1 MSTMLNKAINIATQ
15 AHEGQVDKA
24 GQPYIGHP
32 LRVMSMGITDEE
44 KIVGVLHD
52 VVEDSDWTFER
63 LAAEGFSSEVIEA
76 LRCLTKLS
84 ENEPY
89 DKLIQRVKANPLATK
104 VKINDLTDNM
114 DIRRLAYISEKD
126 VKRLRKYLKAY
137 KQLLREPTYSVE
149 ACRVEHPNAYKPW
162 TQEDDDKLEQLFCE
176 GKTTKELSEIF
187 QRKPG
192 AIRSR
197 VKKLELEEKYQ

>member
-1 MSTMLNKAINIATQ
+1 MLNKAIDIATK

-32 LRVMSMGITDEE
+32 LRVMAMGTTDEE

-63 LAAEGFSSEVIEA
+63 LMAEGFSTEVIDA
-76 LRCLTKLS
+76 LRCVTKLS
-84 ENEPY
+84 ESEPY
-89 DKLIQRVKANPLATK
+89 DKFIQRVKANPLAVE

-137 KQLLREPTYSVE
+137 KQLLGEPTYSVE
-149 ACRVEHPNAYKPW
+149 TCRVEYPNAYMPW

-176 GKTTKELSEIF
+176 GKTMKELSEIF
-187 QRKPG
+187 QRKQG

-197 VKKLELEEKYQ
+197 VKKLELEEKYR

>member
-1 MSTMLNKAINIATQ
+1 MMLNKAIEIATK

-32 LRVMSMGITDEE
+32 LRVMAMGTTEEE

-63 LAAEGFSSEVIEA
+63 LTAEGFSAEVVDA
-76 LRCLTKLS
+76 LRCVTKLS
-84 ENEPY
+84 ESEPY
-89 DKLIQRVKANPLATK
+89 DKFIQRVKANPLAVK

-137 KQLLREPTYSVE
+137 KQLLGEPTYSVE
-149 ACRVEHPNAYKPW
+149 ACRMDHPNAYMPW

-187 QRKPG
+187 QRKQG

-197 VKKLELEEKYQ
+197 VKKLELEEKYK

>member
-1 MSTMLNKAINIATQ
+1 MLSKAIEIATK

-32 LRVMSMGITDEE
+32 LRVMAMGATEDE

-63 LAAEGFSSEVIEA
+63 LTAEGFSSEIIDA
-76 LRCLTKLS
+76 LRCVTKLS
-84 ENEPY
+84 EIEPY
-89 DKLIQRVKANPLATK
+89 DKFIQRVKINPLAVK

-137 KQLLREPTYSVE
+137 KQLLGEPTYSVE
-149 ACRVEHPNAYKPW
+149 ACRIDYPNAYMPW

-187 QRKPG
+187 QRKQG

-197 VKKLELEEKYQ
+197 VKKLELEEKYK

>member
-1 MSTMLNKAINIATQ
+1 MLSKAIEIATK
-15 AHEGQVDKA
+15 AHDGQVDKA

-32 LRVMSMGITDEE
+32 LRVMAMGTTEEE

-63 LAAEGFSSEVIEA
+63 LTAEGFSSEVVDA
-76 LRCLTKLS
+76 LQCVTKLS
-84 ENEPY
+84 ESEPY
-89 DKLIQRVKANPLATK
+89 DKFIQRVKANPLAVK

-137 KQLLREPTYSVE
+137 KQLLGEPTYSVE
-149 ACRVEHPNAYKPW
+149 AFRVDHPNAYMPW

-176 GKTTKELSEIF
+176 GKTTKELSDIF
-187 QRKPG
+187 QRKQG

-197 VKKLELEEKYQ
+197 VKKLELEEKYK

>member
-1 MSTMLNKAINIATQ
+1 MLNKAIDIATK
-15 AHEGQVDKA
+15 AHEGQIDKV
-24 GQPYIGHP
+24 GQPYISHP
-32 LRVMSMGITDEE
+32 LRVMSMGNTDEE

-63 LAAEGFSSEVIEA
+63 LTAEGFSTEIVDA
-76 LRCLTKLS
+76 LQCLTKLS
-84 ENEPY
+84 ESEPY
-89 DKLIQRVKANPLATK
+89 DQFIQRVKTNPLAVK
-104 VKINDLTDNM
+104 VKLYDLIDNM

-137 KQLLREPTYSVE
+137 KQLLNEPAYTIE

-162 TQEDDDKLEQLFCE
+162 TQEDDDLLEQLFCE
-176 GKTTKELSEIF
+176 GKTTRELSDIF
-187 QRKPG
+187 QRKQG

-197 VKKLELEEKYQ
+197 IKKLELEEKYG

>member
-1 MSTMLNKAINIATQ
+1 MLNKAINIATQ
-15 AHEGQVDKA
+15 AHEGQIDKA

-44 KIVGVLHD
+44 KIVGILHD
-52 VVEDSDWTFER
+52 VVEDSDWTFEQ
-63 LAAEGFSSEVIEA
+63 LAAEGFSSEIIEA

-84 ENEPY
+84 ESEPY
-89 DKLIQRVKANPLATK
+89 DKFIQRVKANPLATK

-137 KQLLREPTYSVE
+137 RQLLKELTYSVE

-162 TQEDDDKLEQLFCE
+162 TQEDDNKLEKLFCE

-197 VKKLELEEKYQ
+197 VKKLELEEKYR

>member
-1 MSTMLNKAINIATQ
+1 MLNKAIEIATK

-32 LRVMSMGITDEE
+32 LRVMAMGATEDE

-63 LAAEGFSSEVIEA
+63 LTAEGFSSEIIDA
-76 LRCLTKLS
+76 LRCVTKLS
-84 ENEPY
+84 ESEPY
-89 DKLIQRVKANPLATK
+89 DKFIQRVKTNPLAVK

-137 KQLLREPTYSVE
+137 KQLLGEPTYSVE
-149 ACRVEHPNAYKPW
+149 ACRIDYPNAYMPW

-187 QRKPG
+187 QRKQG

-197 VKKLELEEKYQ
+197 MKKLELEEKYK

>member
-1 MSTMLNKAINIATQ
+1 MLNKAIKIATK

-32 LRVMSMGITDEE
+32 LRVMAMGTTEEE

-63 LAAEGFSSEVIEA
+63 LTAEGFSSEVVDA
-76 LRCLTKLS
+76 LQCVTKLS
-84 ENEPY
+84 ESEPY
-89 DKLIQRVKANPLATK
+89 DKFIQRVKANPLAVK

-137 KQLLREPTYSVE
+137 KQLLGEPTYSVE
-149 ACRVEHPNAYKPW
+149 ACRIDHPNAYMPW

-176 GKTTKELSEIF
+176 GKTTKELSDIF
-187 QRKPG
+187 QRKQG

-197 VKKLELEEKYQ
+197 VKKLELEEKYK